1 VSHGRLA
8 LVLIA
13 VATGLALPAS
23 AQAELRFRNCE
34 GIGCARLSVP
44 LDRSGA
50 MPGRISLYV
59 EKRRAARRP
68 RRGVTLLLAGGPGQP
83 ATSAYGGSR
92 SRDSYS
98 DFAGFT
104 PRNDIVAF
112 DGRGTGRS
120 GLLRCPEL
128 ERSTLVDAG
137 REAALCAKRLG
148 PKRGLYR
155 TADTVEDIEAL
166 RAALG
171 VERLTMLG
179 VSYGTFVAQAYAA
192 RYPDRVERVLLDSV
206 LDVSGW
212 DPFYRDIF
220 RAVPRVLRAVC
231 RRGCDGFT
239 RDPVADLGRLVQR
252 LSQGP
257 LRGRVTLPDGRR
269 RRTALTRQEL
279 FFTLVA
285 GDLDDVAR
293 AAFPGAV
300 SAALR
305 GDVAPILRLK
315 RRALASEGGG
325 GPRDFSSALY
335 AATTCEEIP
344 FPWTRFSPPADRFA
358 QINAAA
364 AQVPAAELYPFDTAT
379 MAGNDFIR
387 QCRRWPE
394 ASPAPAPPPPPGALP
409 AVPVL
414 MVAGEIDLRTP
425 VEAAQ
430 GALGD
435 WPDARLLVAP
445 NTGHSTLSADLSG
458 CIRRAGRRFLRGGRP
473 PQSCRRGRP
482 AFPASAPPPASLA
495 ELRPVR
501 GVAGRR
507 GQAVRAVEATLFDVA
522 EDVLGT
528 LLTRGSLQLRGGGL
542 RGGRWAIDLDARWAP
557 LVLRAVEV
565 VPGVRVSG
573 VVRDFGRPRQRARLR
588 LFGSAT
594 PDGVLE
600 LAGQRVKGRLGGRP
614 VSASIA
620 VGVGGDASTAAA
632 VARPTLIELVRTARE
647 LARRPRQR

>member
-1 VSHGRLA
+1 MKRAALTLA
-8 LVLIA
+8 LLTA
-13 VATGLALPAS
+13 AALPAS
-23 AQAELRFRNCE
+23 AQADLRFRNCN
-34 GIGCARLSVP
+34 GIGCTRLSVP
-44 LDRSGA
+44 LDRSGGTS
-50 MPGRISLYV
+50 GRISLYV
-59 EKRRAARRP
+59 EKRRAARKP

-83 ATSAYGGSR
+83 ATSAYSGSR
-92 SRDSYS
+92 SRDSYR
-98 DFAGFT
+98 DFADYT

-148 PKRGLYR
+148 ARRGFYR
-155 TADTVEDIEAL
+155 TADSVEDIESL
-166 RAALG
+166 RAELG
-171 VERLTMLG
+171 VERLTLLG

-192 RYPDRVERVLLDSV
+192 RYPNRVERVLLDSV

-212 DPFYRDIF
+212 DPFYRDTF

-231 RRGCDGFT
+231 RSGCERFT
-239 RDPVADLGRLVQR
+239 RDPVADLAGLVQR

-257 LRGRVTLPDGRR
+257 LRGRVTLPNGRR
-269 RRTALTRQEL
+269 QRTALTRQEL
-279 FFTLVA
+279 FFTLIA

-300 SAALR
+300 SAALG
-305 GDVAPILRLK
+305 GDLAPILRLK

-325 GPRDFSSALY
+325 SPRDFSTALY

-344 FPWTRFSPPADRFA
+344 FPWTRFSAPAARFA

-364 AQVPAAELYPFDTAT
+364 AQIPDAELYPFDTAT
-379 MAGNDFIR
+379 TAGNDFIR

-394 ASPAPAPPPPPGALP
+394 ASPAPAPSPPPGTLP
-409 AVPVL
+409 DVPVL
-414 MVAGEIDLRTP
+414 MVSGEVDLRTP

-458 CIRRAGRRFLRGGRP
+458 CILRAGRRFLRGGRP
-473 PQSCRRGRP
+473 PKSCRRGRP
-482 AFPASAPPPASLA
+482 AFPATAPPPASLH

-501 GVAGRR
+501 GVPGRR
-507 GQAVRAVEATLFDVA
+507 GRVVIAVEATLFDVA

-528 LLTRGSLQLRGGGL
+528 LLTSGSLRLQGGGL
-542 RGGRWAIDLDARWAP
+542 RGGRWSIDLEARRAP

-573 VVRDFGRPRQRARLR
+573 VVRDFGRRRQSARLR
-588 LFGSAT
+588 LSGSAT

-600 LAGQRVKGRLGGRP
+600 LAGQRVRGKLGGRR
-614 VSASIA
+614 VSGVIA
-620 VGVGGDASTAAA
+620 IGVVEDASAAGA
-632 VARPTLIELVRTARE
+632 KLRPTLVEMLRAGRE
-647 LARRPRQR
+647 LAKRPRQR